1 MSEMDQAESE
11 VMQTTQWM
19 LKECEE
25 LFYKALDQLD
35 NLELAF
41 EKCLEWIDN
50 KVSSYS
56 RELEELEKFNAK
68 YQTQYAVEIGRHPRN
83 EDKCE
88 LLLELIKLNSDRIDK
103 LKNDIHAGH
112 IVKESMSR
120 TSKPW
125 ETKDTTI
132 EFSQTTTQQTTMHRH
147 RGR

>member
-25 LFYKALDQLD
+25 LFYTALDQLD

-50 KVSSYS
+50 KVSSYD
-56 RELEELEKFNAK
+56 RELKELEKFNVK

-88 LLLELIKLNSDRIDK
+88 LLLELMKLNTDRMDK

-112 IVKESMSR
+112 IVKEY
-120 TSKPW
+120 SKPW
-125 ETKDTTI
+125 EIKDTTI
-132 EFSQTTTQQTTMHRH
+132 EFSKTTTQQTTMRRH